1 MIRMV
6 EFPWRDEI
14 FALNVNKIEAVRMGD
29 NKDVDVTKIFVTGG
43 RECVWLVSLSYAD
56 VLKRLQEFEA

>member
-29 NKDVDVTKIFVTGG
+29 NKDVDVTQIFVTSG